1 MTDLEK
7 QVLRL
12 IPVGSS
18 QPRQGRYIA
27 MVLGIELRT
36 VKHIIN
42 RLILKYGVAIV
53 AKRTTMNRGY
63 YIPANDTERLEGIRE
78 LKAQHD
84 NEGRRLDA
92 LIKAD
97 LTSYRDYLEGE

>member
-1 MTDLEK
+1 M
-7 QVLRL
+7 
-12 IPVGSS
+12 G
-18 QPRQGRYIA
+18 
-27 MVLGIELRT
+27 
-36 VKHIIN
+36 
-42 RLILKYGVAIV
+42 
-53 AKRTTMNRGY
+53 GY

-97 LTSYRDYLEGE
+97 LTSYRDYLERE